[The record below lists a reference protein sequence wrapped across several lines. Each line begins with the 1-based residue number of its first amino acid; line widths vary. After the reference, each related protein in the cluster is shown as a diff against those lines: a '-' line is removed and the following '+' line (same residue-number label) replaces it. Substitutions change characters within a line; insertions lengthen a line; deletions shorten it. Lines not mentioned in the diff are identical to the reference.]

1 MREDPDGLPSSS
13 VRLRRRLCSY
23 SDIYRGLVSPH
34 DAWQLGA
41 QSHGRGDPG
50 QPCNARNSQR
60 SGDLRR
66 FRDRR
71 LPVMATQSAVY
82 DSRATRS
89 LVLIAAILV
98 VLGDAGY
105 VLIIAT
111 QGSYPADAFTVPF
124 LAGYWLLM
132 AAMLGL
138 SLLDRPRLAT
148 LRPALRAGAAA
159 GLLVTG
165 VLGLFS
171 IGLPMVIAGAL
182 ATGAAVRTLAGR
194 NRRWAVS
201 TEVLAAV
208 IAVVVV
214 VAGLELT
221 ARVILCP
228 AHGESD
234 GGGTGLVTGAYTWK
248 CTEGHLTF
256 TNA

>member
-1 MREDPDGLPSSS
+1 MS
-13 VRLRRRLCSY
+13 
-23 SDIYRGLVSPH
+23 
-34 DAWQLGA
+34 A
-41 QSHGRGDPG
+41 
-50 QPCNARNSQR
+50 
-60 SGDLRR
+60 
-66 FRDRR
+66 
-71 LPVMATQSAVY
+71 QSAVQ
-82 DSRATRS
+82 DSRTTRT
-89 LVLIAAILV
+89 LVLIAAV
-98 VLGDAGY
+98 VVVVGDAGY
-105 VLIIAT
+105 VLIVAT
-111 QGSYPADAFTVPF
+111 QGSYPPDAFTVPF

-132 AAMLGL
+132 AVMLGV

-194 NRRWAVS
+194 DRRWVVS
-201 TEVLAAV
+201 TEVVAAV

-228 AHGESD
+228 PHGQSG
-234 GGGTGLVTGAYTWK
+234 GGGTGLVSGDYHWT
-248 CTEGHLTF
+248 CSEGHLTF
-256 TNA
+256 ASGQ